1 MTIKRSTL
9 RKFALSTFLFTL
21 PLNAALAQ
29 DAAVADRLKATLAA
43 QGVDISWTGV
53 TGDNTSM
60 GIGDGTLGLALI
72 GTPIGTLT
80 ALTLATPLLERV
92 GFRRALLAL
101 VPLLA
106 LAYAVAVHAPGP
118 LALFLMLLPV
128 GLMIGSIEIMMF
140 PLPCPA
146 SGVAFLAHQP
156 ESGDDDH
163 RNGEKRE

>member
-1 MTIKRSTL
+1 MICTIMQEADIPGGDHRQISRPESIAMTFGLNLAPQHRVYAGFAIYSFAMGNIFPRLPDIKH
-9 RKFALSTFLFTL
+9 A
-21 PLNAALAQ
+21 
-29 DAAVADRLKATLAA
+29 
-43 QGVDISWTGV
+43 
-53 TGDNTSM
+53 M

-101 VPLLA
+101 VPLLG

-128 GLMIGSIEIMMF
+128 GLM
-140 PLPCPA
+140 
-146 SGVAFLAHQP
+146 
-156 ESGDDDH
+156 
-163 RNGEKRE
+163 